1 MAIGWKYSSTPSSGS
16 LAGPGSYVGINT
28 DGVFVLTSSGGGEW
42 DGTTT
47 NAISGSS
54 TLTIEGE
61 SILKGALNVTGAF
74 VQAGGTSQGAIT
86 ANGVL
91 SANGGISVGG
101 ASAISASGPM
111 TIEGESI
118 LKGALK
124 VTGSVV
130 AIGGVSVG
138 AAPAIGILPN
148 GSISGSGETYAFNFR
163 TSGDLNASGSIYA
176 DDISGSGNIYATEIT
191 GGGINRHFINELT
204 MSRPSV
210 ATIALHAGQCTDSTN
225 RAYIDLTASVTID
238 ITDSGINGLDTGA
251 EASNTWYAVYVVSG
265 ASGMGGLLSTNET
278 SPTMPAGYTYK
289 RRVGW
294 TYNHS
299 DGDLQNFVQ
308 GGYGRERQYYWN
320 ESASDYTNV
329 VTDVASSYPTRTAV
343 DCSALIP
350 PSAHGYTI
358 RFYPGSNSDQYRDST
373 YVAPLAVSGSTVG
386 WVIMR
391 GYIATSANGGAGVI
405 AGNVDWPIHR
415 GDGQLRGFDVTTT
428 YNGDLTA
435 DIIGWKET
443 I

>member
-1 MAIGWKYSSTPSSGS
+1 MDGDITLDP
-16 LAGPGSYVGINT
+16 VGGN
-28 DGVFVLTSSGGGEW
+28 VFV
-42 DGTTT
+42 DG
-47 NAISGSS
+47 NISGSA
-54 TLTIEGE
+54 T
-61 SILKGALNVTGAF
+61 VTG
-74 VQAGGTSQGAIT
+74 
-86 ANGVL
+86 
-91 SANGGISVGG
+91 
-101 ASAISASGPM
+101 
-111 TIEGESI
+111 
-118 LKGALK
+118 
-124 VTGSVV
+124 GSF
-130 AIGGVSVG
+130 IGGN
-138 AAPAIGILPN
+138 L
-148 GSISGSGETYAFNFR
+148 
-163 TSGDLNASGSIYA
+163 
-176 DDISGSGNIYATEIT
+176 
-191 GGGINRHFINELT
+191 NRHFINELT
-204 MSRPSV
+204 MSRPLAAAV
-210 ATIALHAGQCTDSTN
+210 KLHPGQCTDSTN
-225 RAYIDLTASVTID
+225 SVYMDLTASVTLD
-238 ITDSGINGLDTGA
+238 ITTTGIDALDTGA

-320 ESASDYTNV
+320 ELQADYTNV

-358 RFYPGSNSDQYRDST
+358 RFFPGSSSDQYRDST

-405 AGNVDWPIHR
+405 VGNADWPIHR
-415 GDGQLRGFDVTTT
+415 GDGQLRGFDYQTT